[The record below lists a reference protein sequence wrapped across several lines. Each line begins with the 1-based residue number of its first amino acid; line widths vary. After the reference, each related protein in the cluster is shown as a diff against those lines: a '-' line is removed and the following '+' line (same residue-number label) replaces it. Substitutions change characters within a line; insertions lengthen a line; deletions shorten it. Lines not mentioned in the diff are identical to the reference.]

1 MGQSLAPPAPAATAH
16 PDDKQ
21 AQQRRQVQ
29 DGADSMSTLVKEA
42 GGLMPVGVSV
52 WQHWEQSNALQCQ
65 RTPTGKVKPLVT
77 QATVDRIRCDIH

>member
-1 MGQSLAPPAPAATAH
+1 MGQALAPPAPAATAH

-21 AQQRRQVQ
+21 AQQRRRVQ

-52 WQHWEQSNALQCQ
+52 
-65 RTPTGKVKPLVT
+65 
-77 QATVDRIRCDIH
+77 